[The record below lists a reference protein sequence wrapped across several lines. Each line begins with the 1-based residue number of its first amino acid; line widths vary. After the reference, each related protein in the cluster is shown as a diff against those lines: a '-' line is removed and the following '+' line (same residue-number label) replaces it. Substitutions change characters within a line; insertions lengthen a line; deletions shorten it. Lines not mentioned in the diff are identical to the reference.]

1 MKYLIPMEKAIHTDK
16 LSYTVK
22 ELIPLVN
29 RLIRKGLVIKVFG
42 LPYEPFSETLAVT
55 DVRITRQNF
64 FQTTSNIVLDGV
76 VSVSKMKIRT
86 LTGYSP
92 LFYRLVDKEGK
103 VRYECL
109 YRESNL
115 SRIMI
120 RDLDNVCQG
129 MIFRSAETTG
139 LIVDLRDS
147 EGDKKEIDV
156 LDIPSNILTTV
167 VVDPSDCDLLYQ
179 VEDLVTP

>member
-1 MKYLIPMEKAIHTDK
+1 MEKAIRTDK
-16 LSYTVK
+16 LSYTIK

-29 RLIRKGLVIKVFG
+29 RLIEKGLIIKVFG

-55 DVRITRQNF
+55 DEKVTRQNF
-64 FQTTSNIVLDGV
+64 FQTASNIVLDGV

-115 SRIMI
+115 SRVMI
-120 RDLDNVCQG
+120 RDMDDACQG
-129 MIFRSAETTG
+129 MIFRSAGATG
-139 LIVDLRDS
+139 LIVDIRDS

-156 LDIPSNILTTV
+156 LDILSNILKTV
-167 VVDPSDCDLLYQ
+167 VVDPIDCDLLYQ

>member
-1 MKYLIPMEKAIHTDK
+1 MKYQIPMEKAIHTDK
-16 LSYTVK
+16 PSYTIR

-29 RLIRKGLVIKVFG
+29 SLIKKGFVIKVFG

-55 DVRITRQNF
+55 DIRVTRQNF
-64 FQTTSNIVLDGV
+64 FQTASNIVLDGV

-103 VRYECL
+103 VKYECL
-109 YRESNL
+109 YEESNL
-115 SRIMI
+115 SRVMI
-120 RDLDNVCQG
+120 RDLNDACQG
-129 MIFRSAETTG
+129 MIFRSAEATG

-156 LDIPSNILTTV
+156 LDIPSNIIRTMV
-167 VVDPSDCDLLYQ
+167 VNPSDCDSLYQ

>member
-1 MKYLIPMEKAIHTDK
+1 MEKAIHTDK
-16 LSYTVK
+16 PSYTVR

-29 RLIRKGLVIKVFG
+29 SLIKKGLVIKVFG

-55 DVRITRQNF
+55 DIRITRQNF
-64 FQTTSNIVLDGV
+64 FQTASNIVLDGV

-109 YRESNL
+109 YEESNL
-115 SRIMI
+115 SRVMI
-120 RDLDNVCQG
+120 RDMDNACQG
-129 MIFRSAETTG
+129 MIFRSAEATG
-139 LIVDLRDS
+139 LMVDLRDS

-156 LDIPSNILTTV
+156 LDIPSNIIKTMV
-167 VVDPSDCDLLYQ
+167 VNPSDCDSLYQ
-179 VEDLVTP
+179 IEDLVTP

>member
-1 MKYLIPMEKAIHTDK
+1 MEKAICTDNQ
-16 LSYTVK
+16 SYTIR

-29 RLIRKGLVIKVFG
+29 RLIEKGLVIKVFG

-55 DVRITRQNF
+55 DIRITRQNF
-64 FQTTSNIVLDGV
+64 FQTASNIVLDGV
-76 VSVSKMKIRT
+76 VSVSKMRIRT

-115 SRIMI
+115 SRVMI
-120 RDLDNVCQG
+120 RDLNDACQG
-129 MIFRSAETTG
+129 MIFRSAEATG

-156 LDIPSNILTTV
+156 LDIPSNIIKTMV
-167 VVDPSDCDLLYQ
+167 VNPSDCDSLYQ

>member
-1 MKYLIPMEKAIHTDK
+1 MEKAIHTDRP
-16 LSYTVK
+16 SYTIR

-29 RLIRKGLVIKVFG
+29 SLIKKGLVIKVFG

-55 DVRITRQNF
+55 DIRITRQNF
-64 FQTTSNIVLDGV
+64 FQTASNIVLDGV

-92 LFYRLVDKEGK
+92 LFHRLVDKEGK
-103 VRYECL
+103 VKYECL
-109 YRESNL
+109 YKESNL
-115 SRIMI
+115 SRVMI
-120 RDLDNVCQG
+120 RDLNDACQG
-129 MIFRSAETTG
+129 MIFRSAEATG
-139 LIVDLRDS
+139 LMVDLRDS

-156 LDIPSNILTTV
+156 LDIPSNIIKTV
-167 VVDPSDCDLLYQ
+167 VVNPSDCDSLYQ

>member
-1 MKYLIPMEKAIHTDK
+1 MKYPIPMEKAIHTDK
-16 LSYTVK
+16 PSYTVR

-29 RLIRKGLVIKVFG
+29 HLIEKGLVIKVFG

-55 DVRITRQNF
+55 DIRVTRQNF
-64 FQTTSNIVLDGV
+64 FQTASNIVLDGV

-92 LFYRLVDKEGK
+92 LFYRLVDKEDK

-109 YRESNL
+109 YEESNL
-115 SRIMI
+115 SRVII
-120 RDLDNVCQG
+120 RDMNDACQG
-129 MIFRSAETTG
+129 MIFRSAEATG

-156 LDIPSNILTTV
+156 LDIPSNIIKTMV
-167 VVDPSDCDLLYQ
+167 VNPSDCDSLYQ

>member
-16 LSYTVK
+16 PSYTIR

-29 RLIRKGLVIKVFG
+29 RLIVKGLVIKVFG
-42 LPYEPFSETLAVT
+42 LPYEPFSETLAIT

-92 LFYRLVDKEGK
+92 LFHRIVDKEGK

-109 YRESNL
+109 YEESNV
-115 SRIMI
+115 SRIII
-120 RDLDNVCQG
+120 RDMDDACQG
-129 MIFRSAETTG
+129 MIFRSAEATG

-147 EGDKKEIDV
+147 EEGKKEIDV
-156 LDIPSNILTTV
+156 LDIPSNILKTV
-167 VVDPSDCDLLYQ
+167 VVNPSDCNLLYQ

>member
-1 MKYLIPMEKAIHTDK
+1 MKYLTPMEKATCIDK
-16 LSYTVK
+16 PSYTIR

-29 RLIRKGLVIKVFG
+29 HLIEKGLVIKVFG

-55 DVRITRQNF
+55 DIRVTRQNF
-64 FQTTSNIVLDGV
+64 FQTASNIVLDGV

-92 LFYRLVDKEGK
+92 LFHRLVDKEGK

-109 YRESNL
+109 YHESNL

-120 RDLDNVCQG
+120 RDLDNACQG
-129 MIFRSAETTG
+129 MIFRSAEATG
-139 LIVDLRDS
+139 LIVDIRDS

-156 LDIPSNILTTV
+156 LDILSNILKTV
-167 VVDPSDCDLLYQ
+167 VVDPIDCDLHYQ
-179 VEDLVTP
+179 IEDLVTP

>member
-1 MKYLIPMEKAIHTDK
+1 MEKAIHTDK
-16 LSYTVK
+16 PSYTIR

-29 RLIRKGLVIKVFG
+29 SLIKKGLVIKVFG

-55 DVRITRQNF
+55 DIRVTRQNF
-64 FQTTSNIVLDGV
+64 FQTASNIVLDGV
-76 VSVSKMKIRT
+76 VSVSKMKMRT

-103 VRYECL
+103 VKYECL

-115 SRIMI
+115 SRVMI
-120 RDLDNVCQG
+120 RDLNDACQG
-129 MIFRSAETTG
+129 MIFRSAEVTG

-156 LDIPSNILTTV
+156 LDIPSNIIKTIV
-167 VVDPSDCDLLYQ
+167 VNPSDCDSLYQ
-179 VEDLVTP
+179 IEDLVTP

>member
-1 MKYLIPMEKAIHTDK
+1 MIPMEKAIHTDRP
-16 LSYTVK
+16 SYTIR

-29 RLIRKGLVIKVFG
+29 RLIVKGLVIKVFG
-42 LPYEPFSETLAVT
+42 LPYEPFSETLAIT
-55 DVRITRQNF
+55 DIRVTRQNF
-64 FQTTSNIVLDGV
+64 FQTASNIVLDGV

-92 LFYRLVDKEGK
+92 LFHRLVDKEGK

-115 SRIMI
+115 SRVMI
-120 RDLDNVCQG
+120 RDMDNACQG
-129 MIFRSAETTG
+129 MIFRSAEATG

-156 LDIPSNILTTV
+156 LDIPSNIIKTIV
-167 VVDPSDCDLLYQ
+167 VNPSDCDSLYQ

>member
-1 MKYLIPMEKAIHTDK
+1 MEKAIHTDK
-16 LSYTVK
+16 PSYTIR

-29 RLIRKGLVIKVFG
+29 RLIEKGLVIKVFG

-55 DVRITRQNF
+55 DIRVTRQNF
-64 FQTTSNIVLDGV
+64 FQTASNVVLDGV

-92 LFYRLVDKEGK
+92 LFHRLVDKEGK

-109 YRESNL
+109 YNESTL

-120 RDLDNVCQG
+120 RDLDDACQG
-129 MIFRSAETTG
+129 MIFRSAEATG

-147 EGDKKEIDV
+147 EDNKKEIDV
-156 LDIPSNILTTV
+156 LDILSNIVTTV
-167 VVDPSDCDLLYQ
+167 VVNPSDLDSLYQ

>member
-16 LSYTVK
+16 PSYTIR

-29 RLIRKGLVIKVFG
+29 HLIKKGLVIKVFG

-55 DVRITRQNF
+55 DERVTRQNF
-64 FQTTSNIVLDGV
+64 FQTASNIVLDGV

-115 SRIMI
+115 SRVMI
-120 RDLDNVCQG
+120 RDLNDACQG
-129 MIFRSAETTG
+129 MIFRSAKAIG

-156 LDIPSNILTTV
+156 LDIPSNIIRTMV
-167 VVDPSDCDLLYQ
+167 VNPSDCDLLYQ

>member
-1 MKYLIPMEKAIHTDK
+1 MKYLIPMGKAICTDK
-16 LSYTVK
+16 PSYTIR

-29 RLIRKGLVIKVFG
+29 HLIEKGLVIKVFG

-55 DVRITRQNF
+55 DERVTRQNF
-64 FQTTSNIVLDGV
+64 FQTASNIVLDGV

-92 LFYRLVDKEGK
+92 LFHRLVDKEGK

-109 YRESNL
+109 YNESNL
-115 SRIMI
+115 SRVMV

-129 MIFRSAETTG
+129 MIFRSAEATG

-147 EGDKKEIDV
+147 EDGKKEIDV
-156 LDIPSNILTTV
+156 LDIPSNILRV
-167 VVDPSDCDLLYQ
+167 VEVNPSDCNLLYQ

>member
-1 MKYLIPMEKAIHTDK
+1 MEKAIHTDK
-16 LSYTVK
+16 PSYTVR

-29 RLIRKGLVIKVFG
+29 SLIKKGLVIKVFG

-55 DVRITRQNF
+55 DIRVTRQNF
-64 FQTTSNIVLDGV
+64 FQTASNIVLDGV

-103 VRYECL
+103 VKYECL

-115 SRIMI
+115 SRVMI
-120 RDLDNVCQG
+120 RDMDNACQG
-129 MIFRSAETTG
+129 MIFRSAEATG

-156 LDIPSNILTTV
+156 LDIPSNIIKTV
-167 VVDPSDCDLLYQ
+167 VVNPSDCDSLYQ
-179 VEDLVTP
+179 IEDLVTP

>member
-16 LSYTVK
+16 PSYTIR

-29 RLIRKGLVIKVFG
+29 RLIVKGLVIKVFG

-64 FQTTSNIVLDGV
+64 FQTTSNIVLGV
-76 VSVSKMKIRT
+76 VSVSKMKMRT

-92 LFYRLVDKEGK
+92 LFNRLVDKEGK
-103 VRYECL
+103 VKYECL

-115 SRIMI
+115 SRVMI
-120 RDLDNVCQG
+120 RDLDNACQG
-129 MIFRSAETTG
+129 MIFRSPEATG

-147 EGDKKEIDV
+147 EDNKKEIDV

-167 VVDPSDCDLLYQ
+167 VVNPSDCDSLYQ
-179 VEDLVTP
+179 IEDLVTP

>member
-1 MKYLIPMEKAIHTDK
+1 MEKAIHTDK
-16 LSYTVK
+16 PSYTVR

-29 RLIRKGLVIKVFG
+29 SLIKKGLVIKVFR

-55 DVRITRQNF
+55 DIRVTRQNF
-64 FQTTSNIVLDGV
+64 FQTASNIVLDGV

-92 LFYRLVDKEGK
+92 LFHRLVDKEGK

-115 SRIMI
+115 SRVII
-120 RDLDNVCQG
+120 RDLNDACQG
-129 MIFRSAETTG
+129 MIFRSAEATG

-156 LDIPSNILTTV
+156 LDIPSNIIKTV
-167 VVDPSDCDLLYQ
+167 VVNPSDCDSLYQ

>member
-1 MKYLIPMEKAIHTDK
+1 MEKAICTDRP
-16 LSYTVK
+16 SYTIR

-29 RLIRKGLVIKVFG
+29 NLIKKGLVIKVFG

-55 DVRITRQNF
+55 DERVTRQNF
-64 FQTTSNIVLDGV
+64 FQTASNIVLDGV

-92 LFYRLVDKEGK
+92 LFHRLVDKEGK

-109 YRESNL
+109 YKESNL

-120 RDLDNVCQG
+120 RDLDNACQG
-129 MIFRSAETTG
+129 MIFRSAEATG

-156 LDIPSNILTTV
+156 LDILSNIITTV
-167 VVDPSDCDLLYQ
+167 VVNPSDCDLLYQ

>member
-1 MKYLIPMEKAIHTDK
+1 MKYLIPMEKAIHIDK
-16 LSYTVK
+16 PSYTIR

-29 RLIRKGLVIKVFG
+29 SLIKKGLVIKVFG

-55 DVRITRQNF
+55 DIRVTRQNF
-64 FQTTSNIVLDGV
+64 FQTASNVVLDGV

-86 LTGYSP
+86 LTGHSP
-92 LFYRLVDKEGK
+92 LFHRLVDEEGK
-103 VRYECL
+103 VKYECL
-109 YRESNL
+109 YNESTL

-120 RDLDNVCQG
+120 RDLDDACQG
-129 MIFRSAETTG
+129 MIFRSAEATG

-147 EGDKKEIDV
+147 EDGKKEIDV
-156 LDIPSNILTTV
+156 LDIPSNILKTV
-167 VVDPSDCDLLYQ
+167 VVNPSDLDLLYQ

>member
-1 MKYLIPMEKAIHTDK
+1 MEKAICTDRP
-16 LSYTVK
+16 SYTIR

-29 RLIRKGLVIKVFG
+29 RLIKNGLVIKVFG
-42 LPYEPFSETLAVT
+42 LPYEPFSETLAIT
-55 DVRITRQNF
+55 DVRITRQNS

-92 LFYRLVDKEGK
+92 LFHRLVDNEGK

-109 YRESNL
+109 YDESNL
-115 SRIMI
+115 SRVMV
-120 RDLDNVCQG
+120 RDLDNACQG
-129 MIFRSAETTG
+129 MIFRSAEATG

-156 LDIPSNILTTV
+156 LDIPSNILRTV
-167 VVDPSDCDLLYQ
+167 VVNPSDCDLLYQ

>member
-16 LSYTVK
+16 PSYTIR

-29 RLIRKGLVIKVFG
+29 HLIEKGLVIKVFG
-42 LPYEPFSETLAVT
+42 LPYEPFAETLAVT
-55 DVRITRQNF
+55 DIRVTRQNF
-64 FQTTSNIVLDGV
+64 FQTASNIVLDGV

-115 SRIMI
+115 SRVMI
-120 RDLDNVCQG
+120 RDMDNACQG
-129 MIFRSAETTG
+129 MIFRSAEATG

-156 LDIPSNILTTV
+156 LDIPSNIIKTV
-167 VVDPSDCDLLYQ
+167 VVNPSDCDSLYQ

>member
-1 MKYLIPMEKAIHTDK
+1 MEKAIRTDK
-16 LSYTVK
+16 PSYTIR

-29 RLIRKGLVIKVFG
+29 SLIKKGLVIKVFG

-64 FQTTSNIVLDGV
+64 FQTASNIVLDGV

-92 LFYRLVDKEGK
+92 LFHRLVDKEGK

-109 YRESNL
+109 YEESNL
-115 SRIMI
+115 SRVMT
-120 RDLDNVCQG
+120 RDMNDACQG
-129 MIFRSAETTG
+129 MIFRSAEATG

-156 LDIPSNILTTV
+156 LDIPSNIIKTV
-167 VVDPSDCDLLYQ
+167 VVNPSDCDSLYQ
-179 VEDLVTP
+179 IEDLVTP

>member
-16 LSYTVK
+16 PSYTIR

-29 RLIRKGLVIKVFG
+29 RLIVKGLVIKVFG

-64 FQTTSNIVLDGV
+64 FQTTSNIVLGV
-76 VSVSKMKIRT
+76 VSVSKMKMRT

-92 LFYRLVDKEGK
+92 LFNRLVDKEGK
-103 VRYECL
+103 VKYECL

-115 SRIMI
+115 SRVMI
-120 RDLDNVCQG
+120 RDLDNACQG
-129 MIFRSAETTG
+129 MIPMVYLKSCFVGNT
-139 LIVDLRDS
+139 VDENRKY
-147 EGDKKEIDV
+147 EK
-156 LDIPSNILTTV
+156 
-167 VVDPSDCDLLYQ
+167 
-179 VEDLVTP
+179 